1 MKQSPIFVRT
11 HDLVLWILQTTRKF
25 PRDHRFGLALRLQTL
40 AFDLEDGL
48 TAASLDA
55 QHTADHLLQAD
66 ITLTKLRKSFLHCHD
81 LGLLTPAQIR
91 HAGEMAAEVGRMLG
105 SWRNASTGI
114 EARPKPRVA
123 EAGAGP

>member
-1 MKQSPIFVRT
+1 MKQSPIFVRA

-25 PRDHRFGLALRLQTL
+25 PREHRFGLALRLQNQG
-40 AFDLEDGL
+40 FELEDRL
-48 TAASLDA
+48 VAASLDI
-55 QHTADHLLQAD
+55 QQTADHLLQAD
-66 ITLTKLRKSFLHCHD
+66 IALANLRKTLLHCHD
-81 LGLLTPAQIR
+81 LGLLTPNQVR

-105 SWRNASTGI
+105 SWRSAPAGK